1 MLKISPIVTKKL
13 SWDKTHLDSRL
24 EWNIKGK
31 NITHT
36 ILNSLRRTIQT
47 DIPIYAFNKIKIT
60 KNTSVF
66 NNNYM
71 RLRLENL
78 PVFGIVNNKDIYVP
92 EKKKTEEEIFDESM
106 GIVPDDIDMDVD
118 KSVNTS
124 SLEQITMYLNY
135 KNESKGIVSVTTD
148 DAKFY
153 FAEKSIKTPYSNPVP
168 IIKLQPGQE
177 ISLSAVSQ
185 LGIEKMSSIFSPVS
199 ICCYKQKTEND
210 YDFIM
215 ESRGQLSEKRIL
227 ELAIININNQL
238 EKFIKLV
245 PENKGME
252 GTIVVPNADHT
263 LGNIIADGLNN
274 HSAVHFAGYNM
285 PHPLDNKIV
294 FHYKLETG
302 NIKKVLDEVIAYYQE
317 LFTRLNKEIT
327 KLG

>member
-13 SWDKTHLDSRL
+13 SWDKTYLDSRL

-47 DIPIYAFNKIKIT
+47 YIPIYAFNKIKIT

-106 GIVPDDIDMDVD
+106 GIVLDDIDMDVD

-135 KNESKGIVSVTTD
+135 KNESKEIVSVTTD

-153 FAEKSIKTPYSNPVP
+153 FAEKSIKTPYNNPVP

-177 ISLSAVSQ
+177 ISLSVVSQ

-245 PENKGME
+245 PENKGIE
-252 GTIVVPNADHT
+252 GTIVVPNVDHT

-274 HSAVHFAGYNM
+274 HSAIHFAGYNM

-302 NIKKVLDEVIAYYQE
+302 NIKKVLDDVIAYYQE